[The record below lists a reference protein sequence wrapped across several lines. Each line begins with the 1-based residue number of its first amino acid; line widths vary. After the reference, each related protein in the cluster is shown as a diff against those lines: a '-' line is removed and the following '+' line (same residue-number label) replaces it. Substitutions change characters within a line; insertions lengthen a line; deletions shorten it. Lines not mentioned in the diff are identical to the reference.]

1 MTSAWY
7 NVLISKSEI
16 LSLSVLESLSV
27 GTPSIVNKNI
37 YFPNWI
43 KKNIFLSNIYGSSLK
58 NSFKKIMQLKYSTRQ
73 NKRKKI
79 IKNFDSNYSV
89 LKIRDKYINY
99 VKSIIFVNK
108 RTSKNVQKTLVF
120 RSTLTILLT
129 LRLKPP
135 Y

>member
-43 KKNIFLSNIYGSSLK
+43 KKNIFLSNIYGPSLK

-89 LKIRDKYINY
+89 SNIRDKY
-99 VKSIIFVNK
+99 
-108 RTSKNVQKTLVF
+108 LVE
-120 RSTLTILLT
+120 LQQ
-129 LRLKPP
+129 LRKK
-135 Y
+135 YEKQIRN